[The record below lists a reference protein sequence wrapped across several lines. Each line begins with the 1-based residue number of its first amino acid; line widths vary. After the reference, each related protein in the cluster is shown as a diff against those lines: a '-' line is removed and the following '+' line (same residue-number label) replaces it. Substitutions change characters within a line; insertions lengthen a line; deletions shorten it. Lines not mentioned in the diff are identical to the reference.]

1 MGHIRLGRL
10 PRSKSWRAVVG
21 LLTNGAQDDEIVS
34 ASTRAIERELAPAVS
49 DPIFV
54 EAVRLLCLI
63 PQAARARD
71 FGTGLRDI
79 GVNVADQPDLTEML
93 MAAGRCLDRHAAR
106 GGRSDFAELSR
117 RALVGTLAS
126 EIGGNLPGLF
136 GATPSDVRLSTARL
150 SYDNGFSRAARAFFA
165 RLMSDTLS
173 SWLDR
178 TLSTQVGNGLR
189 FADAA
194 DRATFDLALGQHCIE
209 ATRIIREFASGW
221 YAKTILREGTITS
234 ERAAGFAAIAIKK
247 IQQELRVRETA
258 DD

>member
-10 PRSKSWRAVVG
+10 PKSKSWRAVVG
-21 LLTNGAQDDEIVS
+21 LLTKGAPDDEIVS
-34 ASTRAIERELAPAVS
+34 ASTRAIERELASAVS

-63 PQAARARD
+63 PQAARSTD
-71 FGTGLRDI
+71 FGTGLRGI
-79 GVNVADQPDLTEML
+79 GVDVPDQPELTQVL
-93 MAAGRCLDRHAAR
+93 TAVGRHLDNRAAR
-106 GGRSDFAELSR
+106 VGRSDFAELSR
-117 RALVGTLAS
+117 RALIGTLAS
-126 EIGGNLPGLF
+126 EIGATLPGLF
-136 GATPSDVRLSTARL
+136 GSTPSDVRLSTARL

-194 DRATFDLALGQHCIE
+194 DRAAFDLALGQHCVE

-221 YAKTILREGTITS
+221 YAKTIFRDGTVTS
-234 ERAAGFAAIAIKK
+234 ARAAGFAAISFKK
-247 IQQELRVRETA
+247 ISQELRARETA
-258 DD
+258 DA